1 MISSPVIRASLLVLS
16 GILLPARLA
25 SAQASSV
32 AAGPVRPALPLVA
45 VMPLVGEGIDS
56 SASNIVTDAL
66 ADELMR
72 LGRVRVMERS
82 QMEKILSEQGFQNSG
97 ACNGNEC
104 AVEVGRLLSIDRMVV
119 GTLGKLGSSFTLSVR
134 VVSVTTGEILG
145 SSRRILKGE
154 IEALVTQMLP
164 PVAQEL
170 MARMEG
176 SAPAGASP
184 QVVVAAPESKPVV
197 IDSLTGWEKRK
208 FRVAVGPSLLVVKP
222 SVKFTEGQTSQSG
235 VSGAGGLLSVTGRLR
250 VLPRLDL
257 GAGMGWGFQSFGWQY
272 TDSYGVLW
280 TYDALQ
286 TKAQFLGLADFW
298 VLPKVALGAEF
309 GYDAPGWGKVN
320 VKGAYGEQSSSR
332 RYDMEEA
339 PSEVSDSVLMS
350 NYHVQGYAFFGARL
364 TWQPTYR
371 LQIHGALR
379 LARTGI
385 LPDWTVDSTGT
396 RYTLNDPKRT
406 NNVLLNSV
414 AIGASWVF

>member
-1 MISSPVIRASLLVLS
+1 MKPSPVIRASLLVLS
-16 GILLPARLA
+16 GILLPAGLA
-25 SAQASSV
+25 SAQVTPV
-32 AAGPVRPALPLVA
+32 AAGQVRPAMPLVA

-104 AVEVGRLLSIDRMVV
+104 AVEVGRLLSIDRLVV

-176 SAPAGASP
+176 AAPAGASP
-184 QVVVAAPESKPVV
+184 QVVLAAPESKPVA
-197 IDSLTGWEKRK
+197 IDSMTGWEKRK

-222 SVKFTEGQTSQSG
+222 TVKLTEGQTSQSG

-257 GAGMGWGFQSFGWQY
+257 GAGIGWGFQSFGWKY
-272 TDSYGVLW
+272 TDAYGVEYS
-280 TYDALQ
+280 YDALQ

-298 VLPKVALGAEF
+298 VLPKVALGTEF
-309 GYDAPGWGKVN
+309 GYDAPGWGKVE
-320 VKGAYGEQSSSR
+320 VKGVDDRSYSR

-339 PSEVSDSVLMS
+339 PDEVSDSVMMS

-379 LARTGI
+379 VARTGI
-385 LPDWTVDSTGT
+385 LPDWAVDSTGT

-414 AIGASWVF
+414 AVGASWVF